1 VRAIIGAR
9 LLGSA
14 AAQPK
19 DKPFEIF
26 DSRLPGFVL
35 RIQPSGVRTFYAQLG
50 RGRRLVSGKVGH
62 LTADQARHRCEL
74 ALGNVAH
81 GREPTMGLDGA
92 TKAITL
98 RQFLEIEYMP
108 WAKANRPRS
117 ASASIDRLERCFIK
131 WYDYPLTTISTG

>member
-19 DKPFEIF
+19 VKPFEIF

-81 GREPTMGLDGA
+81 GREPTTGLDGA

-108 WAKANRPRS
+108 WAKTNRPRL
-117 ASASIDRLERCFIK
+117 IDSSDALSNG
-131 WYDYPLTTISTG
+131 TTTR

>member
-19 DKPFEIF
+19 VKPFEIF

-35 RIQPSGVRTFYAQLG
+35 RIQPSGVRTFYARLG

-81 GREPTMGLDGA
+81 GREPTTGLDGA